1 MMRGRLRTWNT
12 PELLLCV
19 CLGVSI
25 IAGVVSFETQSCE
38 GRCSKTFTRGLQ
50 CSCDSHCLQFDQ
62 CCSDYIDQCT
72 SPVSCEGRCFSKFMR
87 GKDCQCDEACQQF
100 GECCSDFNNTC
111 VPDDGEF
118 DDYSELPADDPMQ
131 WDDPWAYPETDAD
144 EYADEDVDEDAH
156 EDVNE
161 DVDEDAHEDDV
172 DASTIEDKKI
182 NGEADCD
189 EERKTI
195 TNEQIHPE
203 EVENSPTGKQILGTE
218 LTQTTPPELRTE
230 SHRYTQTDRF
240 TQGQT
245 ASLVDFT
252 TQSWP
257 YTKLHMQTELG
268 VTSQTSVGV
277 TYKHTETPIGQY
289 KTDTTQSTYTEA
301 ATAFPTRTGM
311 KGMPLQTASDTPPQ
325 TGTWVDVITQS
336 DITLQTLPGL
346 ERSTQLSTGQE
357 STQQTMAEQRTTPMM
372 VSRPDVTLQPQAES
386 DVPSQTQES
395 VGTTHKYT
403 SSQTSQIKVEHDTHS
418 PTFNRTA
425 NVTQTEIQTHPVPE
439 TQTQPYTPLKGRT
452 QPETSQ
458 TQATLETQTF
468 SDKTTM
474 STYTDK
480 DTAFPTRTGMKG
492 MPLQTTSD
500 TPSQTG
506 TWVDVITQSDITLHT
521 LPGLERSTTMS
532 TGQETTQQTM
542 AEQRTTPMMV
552 SRPDIT
558 LQPQAE
564 SDVPSQTQESVGTTQ
579 KYTSSQTSQIKV
591 EHDTHSPTFNRTA
604 NATQTE
610 IQTHPV
616 PETQT
621 QPYTPLEGRT
631 QPETSQTQATLETQ
645 TFSDKTTMS
654 TYTDK
659 DTAFPTRTEMKRPSL
674 QTTSDTPSQ
683 TGTWVDVITQSDIT
697 LHTLPGLERS
707 TTMSTGQETT
717 QQTMAEQRT
726 TPMMVSRPDIT
737 LQPQAESD
745 VPSQTQESVG
755 TTQKYTSSQ
764 TSQIKVEHDTHS
776 PTFNRTAN
784 ATQTEIQT
792 HPVPET
798 QTQPYTPL
806 KGRTQPETSQ
816 TQATLETQ
824 TFSDKTTMSTYTDKD
839 TAFPTR
845 TEMKRPSLQT
855 TSDTPSQTGTWLDV
869 ITQSDITSQTR
880 PQFGTST
887 TSTGEVSTED
897 STLQT
902 LAERSTTLR
911 MVLPAT
917 EIQQMYNET
926 NGVKLTTAQTDIMM
940 QTDAQM
946 IATRAMTTSRVP
958 TVVTLPD
965 ITSSPASTDT
975 NTDLCQGDPPNAFT
989 TLSNGAAVVFRGG
1002 LSWRLGP
1009 QGIMGFPRRLQT
1021 LWGITG
1027 TPDAVFTRCSCEPR
1041 TYIFK
1046 DSRYWRLTNGKMDP
1060 TFPRSISRGFAGL
1073 TGKVNAVLPIPA
1085 FRNHQEAA
1093 YFLQGKKVRRYIFKQ
1108 SGRPCKKRRRSQKPF
1123 LPESLFPLPRHP
1135 SRFSSSSRLPSSHG
1149 RVQISTVSIRNRGR
1163 QRKIGRK
1170 GRQRH
1175 RRSSTQGRR
1184 SMLRRKP
1191 TYVQRRGELSRSILT
1206 TTLWRGSP
1214 ARIDSFATFPTYRK
1228 RDLIPYKFYITSGVN
1243 IYPLDIVRNTVSAV
1257 PVGNMKKHWF
1267 RCP

>member
-203 EVENSPTGKQILGTE
+203 EVENSPT
-218 LTQTTPPELRTE
+218 
-230 SHRYTQTDRF
+230 D
-240 TQGQT
+240 
-245 ASLVDFT
+245 
-252 TQSWP
+252 
-257 YTKLHMQTELG
+257 
-268 VTSQTSVGV
+268 
-277 TYKHTETPIGQY
+277 
-289 KTDTTQSTYTEA
+289 
-301 ATAFPTRTGM
+301 
-311 KGMPLQTASDTPPQ
+311 
-325 TGTWVDVITQS
+325 
-336 DITLQTLPGL
+336 
-346 ERSTQLSTGQE
+346 
-357 STQQTMAEQRTTPMM
+357 
-372 VSRPDVTLQPQAES
+372 
-386 DVPSQTQES
+386 
-395 VGTTHKYT
+395 
-403 SSQTSQIKVEHDTHS
+403 
-418 PTFNRTA
+418 
-425 NVTQTEIQTHPVPE
+425 
-439 TQTQPYTPLKGRT
+439 
-452 QPETSQ
+452 
-458 TQATLETQTF
+458 
-468 SDKTTM
+468 
-474 STYTDK
+474 
-480 DTAFPTRTGMKG
+480 
-492 MPLQTTSD
+492 
-500 TPSQTG
+500 
-506 TWVDVITQSDITLHT
+506 
-521 LPGLERSTTMS
+521 
-532 TGQETTQQTM
+532 
-542 AEQRTTPMMV
+542 
-552 SRPDIT
+552 
-558 LQPQAE
+558 
-564 SDVPSQTQESVGTTQ
+564 
-579 KYTSSQTSQIKV
+579 
-591 EHDTHSPTFNRTA
+591 
-604 NATQTE
+604 
-610 IQTHPV
+610 
-616 PETQT
+616 
-621 QPYTPLEGRT
+621 
-631 QPETSQTQATLETQ
+631 
-645 TFSDKTTMS
+645 
-654 TYTDK
+654 
-659 DTAFPTRTEMKRPSL
+659 
-674 QTTSDTPSQ
+674 
-683 TGTWVDVITQSDIT
+683 
-697 LHTLPGLERS
+697 
-707 TTMSTGQETT
+707 
-717 QQTMAEQRT
+717 
-726 TPMMVSRPDIT
+726 
-737 LQPQAESD
+737 
-745 VPSQTQESVG
+745 
-755 TTQKYTSSQ
+755 
-764 TSQIKVEHDTHS
+764 
-776 PTFNRTAN
+776 
-784 ATQTEIQT
+784 
-792 HPVPET
+792 
-798 QTQPYTPL
+798 
-806 KGRTQPETSQ
+806 
-816 TQATLETQ
+816 
-824 TFSDKTTMSTYTDKD
+824 
-839 TAFPTR
+839 
-845 TEMKRPSLQT
+845 
-855 TSDTPSQTGTWLDV
+855 
-869 ITQSDITSQTR
+869 
-880 PQFGTST
+880 
-887 TSTGEVSTED
+887 
-897 STLQT
+897 
-902 LAERSTTLR
+902 
-911 MVLPAT
+911 
-917 EIQQMYNET
+917 
-926 NGVKLTTAQTDIMM
+926 
-940 QTDAQM
+940 
-946 IATRAMTTSRVP
+946 
-958 TVVTLPD
+958 
-965 ITSSPASTDT
+965 
-975 NTDLCQGDPPNAFT
+975 TDLCQGDPPNAFT